1 VIHTVK
7 GFSVVDETDVSGIL
21 LLSLWS
27 SEAIWSLVPLRSHN
41 PACASG
47 SSQFMYCWILAWRIL
62 NITLPVCKMSA
73 IVWHFE
79 HSLAL
84 LFFGIGMK
92 TDLFQ
97 FCGYCWVFQICCHI
111 VSESCSIMSN
121 CLQPHGLW
129 SPWNSL
135 GQNTGVGSLSFLPGI
150 FPTQRSNPGL
160 PHCRQIL
167 YQLSHKGSPL
177 LAYWVPTPDDIQH
190 VLPSCYSMSYK
201 AIHYPRIPFSFFI
214 MPIRPYWAF

>member
-1 VIHTVK
+1 MIQH
-7 GFSVVDETDVSGIL
+7 IL
-21 LLSLWS
+21 
-27 SEAIWSLVPLRSHN
+27 AIWSLVLCPFLN
-41 PACASG
+41 PACTSG
-47 SSQFMYCWILAWRIL
+47 NSQFMCCWSLGWRIL
-62 NITLPVCKMSA
+62 SITLPVCKMSA

-92 TDLFQ
+92 TDFFQ

-111 VSESCSIMSN
+111 VSESCSVVSN
-121 CLQPHGLW
+121 SLQPHGLW

-135 GQNTGVGSLSFLPGI
+135 GQNTGVGSLSLLQGI

-167 YQLSHKGSPL
+167 SQLSHKGSPL

-190 VLPSCYSMSYK
+190 VLPSCYSM
-201 AIHYPRIPFSFFI
+201 RVL
-214 MPIRPYWAF
+214 

>member
-1 VIHTVK
+1 MSHTVK
-7 GFSVVDETDVSGIL
+7 GFSVVDETEVDVSGIL

-27 SEAIWSLVPLRSHN
+27 SECWQFDLRFLCVLTIQLVHLEVL
-41 PACASG
+41 G
-47 SSQFMYCWILAWRIL
+47 SWILAWRIL
-62 NITLPVCKMSA
+62 SITLPVCKMSA

-92 TDLFQ
+92 TDFFQ

-111 VSESCSIMSN
+111 VSESCSVVSN
-121 CLQPHGLW
+121 SLQPHGLW

-135 GQNTGVGSLSFLPGI
+135 GQNTGVGSLSLLQGI

-167 YQLSHKGSPL
+167 SQLSHMGSPL
-177 LAYWVPTPDDIQH
+177 LVYWVPTPDDIQH
-190 VLPSCYSMSYK
+190 VLPSCYSM
-201 AIHYPRIPFSFFI
+201 RVL
-214 MPIRPYWAF
+214 

>member
-1 VIHTVK
+1 MIQWV
-7 GFSVVDETDVSGIL
+7 L
-21 LLSLWS
+21 
-27 SEAIWSLVPLRSHN
+27 AIWSLIPLCSCN

-62 NITLPVCKMSA
+62 NITLPVCKMSV
-73 IVWHFE
+73 IVWYFE

-111 VSESCSIMSN
+111 VSESCSVVSN
-121 CLQPHGLW
+121 SLQPHGLW

-135 GQNTGVGSLSFLPGI
+135 GQNTGMGSLSLLQGV
-150 FPTQRSNPGL
+150 FPTQGPNPGL
-160 PHCRQIL
+160 LHAGRFFT
-167 YQLSHKGSPL
+167 SWATREASPL
-177 LAYWVPTPDDIQH
+177 YNT
-190 VLPSCYSMSYK
+190 SC
-201 AIHYPRIPFSFFI
+201 FSFDDFI
-214 MPIRPYWAF
+214 NNILFLFLIFATIL